1 MSRPSGM
8 NSFERFLGRLLFVPE
23 SKLVAADMGR
33 TAYHFLEAWYDDPSD
48 VAALQDA
55 VSFYR
60 NALLNTTPE
69 HPQRAQLEEQ
79 LGACESY
86 QWIATGHL
94 DTLDRSIETM
104 VASATRTPPADAE
117 NWIGRRYRLML
128 LHVLRHGAT
137 GDASDARLAE
147 DCHRSTA
154 PALAGSYGQPW
165 LPDLHAAI
173 LVAAAQLASLRG
185 DETAA
190 ASWVEQARQ
199 ALGRPLS
206 PVAGPGLATWVLL
219 IVRRSRF
226 LMQRYESTHDDQL
239 CREALALTSCGIAA
253 FGEQPG
259 DPGRLFDFRG
269 RVLFTRYRIHGRPE
283 DALGARRDFEAALR
297 LAAPEQ
303 VWRRTDLQWHLAML
317 LVHHAQQ
324 EALTPADAALAH
336 RLAADSLAVVPPGAP
351 DHALHVRLL
360 ADVRHQFP
368 AEPGLAYLRETA
380 ALYGRTLPMLTGD
393 ERVWP
398 VHSRLS
404 VLHRDVYQATGDPEH
419 LSAAI
424 AHAEEALR
432 LCPPRLAP
440 QQAPVLHATLGEMLR
455 LRYERDGHRR
465 DYERALEHTR
475 QGVTL
480 APFPG
485 SAPAWAVRLS
495 NHALVLSLPGRPE
508 DHGAAERLLNEAL
521 DSRDVAPQD
530 EPVLRHNLGLIL
542 RQAADLLQDRAQLR
556 SGVRHLRRA
565 ATITSAGDIVGR
577 AARRDLA
584 AALHSWWLLDR
595 EPALLDEAS
604 EAVEDALEGTPDGAI
619 DQPLLLSVLGSCLV
633 SRGVHH
639 AEQGDAER
647 ARHDMERAVETL
659 RRALEALPPEHVVRP
674 ATEAQYSEALH
685 SVGLLTGDRQS
696 RREALAV
703 HRRALKALDADSPSW
718 ALPALLLATA
728 LVNTEEPSP
737 AEVREAVDLCLRVA
751 RHLSGPP
758 ATRWEAAVKA
768 AELLVG
774 QDDWAGALD
783 ACTAAIAVLPR
794 LAWGGLT
801 FDDRLHALSDTSHTV
816 SDAAAIAL
824 TAGAPDRALEILEHG
839 RGQLLAHALD
849 MSIDLEAVRRQD
861 PGLAAELDLAR
872 DDRTTARS
880 GEPEQAGTYRRR
892 RQHDWDQLVERV
904 RQLPGLAG
912 FLKPT
917 ACRELLDAAQEGP
930 VVVLSSSLL
939 RSDALVLHDGTLT
952 VVPLPRFRHDKAV
965 LRAQALSRLVHP
977 PEAGDEDAEHVDQH
991 AELRP
996 YLTDLLDWLWTTV
1009 AEPVL
1014 EALPAAPVRDEDG
1027 HPPRIWWCPTGVFN
1041 HLPVHAATRRDDAS
1055 GADGTAGDSLG
1066 DRYVSSLTPTLR
1078 ALQAAR
1084 AAGRVTSRAAP
1095 PLLLVGVGGTPPGTD
1110 LDELPHVARE
1120 IDAVARLFPAAEPLR
1135 DADALRATV
1144 LRRLRAGG
1152 WFHFAGHG
1160 EQNPEEPDGR
1170 LYLWDHA
1177 TSDSLHIRDIA
1188 RLRLDQA
1195 ELAFLSACQTHLAPR
1210 AHSDEPVSLAGA
1222 LQLAGFRHVVA
1233 AQWQLSDLRAHRV
1246 TTSFYEKL
1254 LKPAATTASVP
1265 TARDA
1270 AYALHAA
1277 VQERRRERPEAV
1289 EVWAAYVHIGP

>member
-1 MSRPSGM
+1 M
-8 NSFERFLGRLLFVPE
+8 LFVPE
-23 SKLVAADMGR
+23 SNLVAAQMGR
-33 TAYHFLEAWYDDPSD
+33 TAYRDLQDWYDNPRDEQALLGS
-48 VAALQDA
+48 VAY
-55 VSFYR
+55 YR
-60 NALLNTTPE
+60 NALRSTTPE

-79 LGACESY
+79 LAAN
-86 QWIATGHL
+86 QRDLWIATGHL
-94 DTLDRSIETM
+94 DTLGHAIETM
-104 VASATRTPPADAE
+104 LASATRTQHADAE
-117 NWIGRRYRLML
+117 NWIGRRWMLML
-128 LHVLRHGAT
+128 LHVLRHGAAR
-137 GDASDARLAE
+137 DAADARLAD
-147 DCHRSTA
+147 DCHRSMA
-154 PALAGSYGQPW
+154 PVLTRSYGQPW
-165 LPDLHAAI
+165 SPDLRAAI
-173 LVAAAQLASLRG
+173 LLAAAQLDQLRSG
-185 DETAA
+185 ETAA
-190 ASWVEQARQ
+190 SPWIEQARQ

-206 PVAGPGLATWVLL
+206 PAAGPGIATWCVLL
-219 IVRRSRF
+219 VRRSRF
-226 LMQRYESTHDDQL
+226 LTERYESTHDDQL
-239 CREALALTSCGIAA
+239 CREALALTTCGIAA

-259 DPGRLFDFRG
+259 DPGRLFELRARLLFGRFR
-269 RVLFTRYRIHGRPE
+269 LHGRRD
-283 DALGARRDFEAALR
+283 DALAARRDFETVLR
-297 LAAPEQ
+297 LVAPEHVQ
-303 VWRRTDLQWHLAML
+303 RRADLQWHLALL
-317 LVHHAQQ
+317 LVLLAPHQP
-324 EALTPADAALAH
+324 LTDADAALAH
-336 RLAADSLAVVPPGAP
+336 RLAVESLAVVPTGSA
-351 DHALHVRLL
+351 DHALHVRLM
-360 ADVRHQFP
+360 AEVRHQFP
-368 AEPGLAYLRETA
+368 AESGVAYLQETA
-380 ALYGRTLPMLTGD
+380 GWYERALAMLGD
-393 ERVWP
+393 GHAWP
-398 VHSRLS
+398 AHSKLAMLL
-404 VLHRDVYQATGDPEH
+404 VDLYQATGDPAH
-419 LSAAI
+419 LSSGI
-424 AHAEEALR
+424 GHAEQALH
-432 LCPPRLAP
+432 LCPPRSAP
-440 QQAPVLHATLGEMLR
+440 QQAPVLHSALGNMLR
-455 LRYERDGHRR
+455 LRHERTGDRR
-465 DYERALEHTR
+465 DYERALEHTGH
-475 QGVTL
+475 GVSL

-485 SAPAWAVRLS
+485 SAPQWSVRLS
-495 NHALVLSLPGRPE
+495 NHALVLALSGRPQ
-508 DHGAAERLLNEAL
+508 DHRAAERLLNDAL
-521 DSRDVAPQD
+521 DSRDLTPQD
-530 EPVLRHNLGLIL
+530 ATVLHHNLGAIL
-542 RQAADLLQDRAQLR
+542 RQAADPLQDRDQLR
-556 SGVRHLRRA
+556 SGLRHLRRA
-565 ATITSAGDIVGR
+565 VTTTSPHDALGR
-577 AARRDLA
+577 LARRNLA
-584 AALHSWWLLDR
+584 AALHSSWLLDR
-595 EPALLDEAS
+595 DPALLDEAL
-604 EAVEDALEGTPDGAI
+604 EAVEAALAVLPDGAP
-619 DQPLLLSVLGSCLV
+619 DQGLLLSDQGACLV

-639 AEQGDAER
+639 AEQDDAEH
-647 ARHDMERAVETL
+647 ARHDLERAVETL
-659 RRALEALPPEHVVRP
+659 RRALEELPAEHIARP

-696 RREALAV
+696 RQEALAV

-718 ALPALLLATA
+718 ALPALLLATT

-737 AEVREAVDLCLRVA
+737 EEVRESVDLCLRVA
-751 RHLSGPP
+751 RHASGPP
-758 ATRWEAAVKA
+758 VTRWEAAVKA

-824 TAGAPDRALEILEHG
+824 TAGAPERALEILEHG

-849 MSIDLEAVRRQD
+849 MNIDLEAVRRQD

-872 DDRTTARS
+872 DNRTTARS
-880 GEPEQAGTYRRR
+880 GKPEQAGTYRRR
-892 RQHDWDQLVERV
+892 RQDDWDQLVERV

-930 VVVLSSSLL
+930 VVVLNSSLF

-977 PEAGDEDAEHVDQH
+977 PEAGDEDAEYVDQH

-1014 EALPAAPVRDEDG
+1014 KVLPAAPVRDEDG

-1084 AAGRVTSRAAP
+1084 VADRVTPRTAP

-1110 LDELPHVARE
+1110 LDELRHVARE

-1160 EQNPEEPDGR
+1160 EQNPEEPDGL

-1177 TSDSLHIRDIA
+1177 TSDSLRIRDIA
-1188 RLRLDQA
+1188 GLRLDRA
-1195 ELAFLSACQTHLAPR
+1195 ELAFLSACQTHLTPR

-1254 LKPAATTASVP
+1254 VKPVGAAATAASVP
-1265 TARDA
+1265 TASDA

-1277 VQERRRERPEAV
+1277 VRERRRERPEAV
-1289 EVWAAYVHIGP
+1289 EVWAAYVHLGP